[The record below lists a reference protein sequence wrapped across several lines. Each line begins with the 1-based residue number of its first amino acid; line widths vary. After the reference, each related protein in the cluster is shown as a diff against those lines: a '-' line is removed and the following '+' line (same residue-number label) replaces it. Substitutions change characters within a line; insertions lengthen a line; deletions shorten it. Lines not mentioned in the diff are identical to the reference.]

1 MKILLT
7 NDDGINAEGIA
18 SLKKVLTSEHDVY
31 VIAPSGEQSACSN
44 AITVRRPLTVQ
55 SRDDNRHYQVD
66 GYPADCVNI
75 GIQGD
80 VIPDIDL
87 VVSGINHGLNIG
99 DDIFFSGTVA
109 GARTAYIFGVSG
121 LAVSLDSYHAPSKN
135 FDDASEFIL
144 SFIDKYCREAEKPF
158 LFNINFPDV
167 PASEYSFVEF
177 TGIGHRKYVDSYLR
191 SDRANGDI
199 TMTLNGKPI
208 SIHSQGTDVTVIEK
222 GGVSITPMMVD
233 CTDYALLDT
242 LTGKSR
248 SWMKKNE

>member
-1 MKILLT
+1 MKLLLT
-7 NDDGINAEGIA
+7 NDDGINAEGLI
-18 SLKKVLTSEHDVY
+18 SLEKVLSREHEVY
-31 VIAPSGEQSACSN
+31 VMAPSGEQSACSN

-55 SRDDNRHYQVD
+55 AREDDRHYQVD

-80 VIPDIDL
+80 VIPEIDI

-121 LAVSLDSYHAPSKN
+121 VAVSLDSYHAPSRH
-135 FDDASEFIL
+135 FDDAAEFVL
-144 SFIDKYCREAEKPF
+144 SFIKEYCRDRDNPF
-158 LFNINFPDV
+158 LYNINFPDV
-167 PASEYSFVEF
+167 PASEYLFVEF
-177 TGIGHRKYVDSYLR
+177 TRIGRRKYVDSYLR
-191 SDRANGDI
+191 SDRENGDI
-199 TMTLNGKPI
+199 TMTLDGTPI

-233 CTDYALLDT
+233 CTDYSSLDT

-248 SWMKKNE
+248 SWMKKNG